1 MNYEIKKKEE
11 KCYLVFIHVGLVPI
25 TFFGLETFFLEKGL
39 KKESKTLLNVLNAS

>member
-25 TFFGLETFFLEKGL
+25 TFFGLETFFFREGIEKRIENFT
-39 KKESKTLLNVLNAS
+39 KCIKC